1 MQQQREKI
9 ICHTADKTVTN
20 PLKTHYHQF
29 IQNNSDLTIHSVP
42 NLSLKIYQYMTF
54 KIDWNYSLNSSKK
67 FPIGFS
73 INQLNLMLNLMLKQN
88 DYQISYA
95 KNLGEL
101 IKLKILKSYKI
112 LGYKWYSFEFSYKVL
127 QYNGI

>member
-1 MQQQREKI
+1 
-9 ICHTADKTVTN
+9 
-20 PLKTHYHQF
+20 
-29 IQNNSDLTIHSVP
+29 
-42 NLSLKIYQYMTF
+42 MTF